1 MRLQSRTS
9 LQSSLL
15 SCVDGHASK
24 MTFIGAGWHL
34 LLSFD
39 RRDWHTIAGYL
50 YIPIIATV
58 SLCFAALAH
67 MRHCPSCF
75 YFHCCRMCCFVW
87 FSLLPCD
94 NIFAALMSVVWP
106 ACLARLS
113 CCCAKSS
120 GQLTGQEFAAHRLFC
135 LLLGCPQAVC
145 SSNSLDLMFSRNDT
159 TTDGL
164 FMAREAHL
172 GVEKGWVGVPILGRA
187 CSTEAL

>member
-1 MRLQSRTS
+1 VRLQSRTS

-50 YIPIIATV
+50 YTYHCYCV
-58 SLCFAALAH
+58 SVFC
-67 MRHCPSCF
+67 C
-75 YFHCCRMCCFVW
+75 HCCRMCCFVW

-135 LLLGCPQAVC
+135 LLLGCVC
-145 SSNSLDLMFSRNDT
+145 SRDSLDLMFSRNDT